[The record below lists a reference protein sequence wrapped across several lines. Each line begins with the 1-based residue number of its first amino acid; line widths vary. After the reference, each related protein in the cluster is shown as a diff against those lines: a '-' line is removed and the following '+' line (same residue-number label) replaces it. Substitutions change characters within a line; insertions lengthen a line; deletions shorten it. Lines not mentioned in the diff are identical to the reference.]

1 MTDKPV
7 PTIEELKAMLS
18 PEVISQLGL
27 QRKSTGRKK
36 TSGELVVPENLN
48 VPEEI
53 TKKEAKLLDAVLNPD
68 KVKKKKVW
76 TEEQM
81 EAFRE
86 RGRKLAQYRK
96 EQLELAK
103 RIEQKEKTGGLNDT
117 AKPTKVVKI
126 LKKGNG
132 KKGLPKLNKK
142 RDDYPSNPVLGAGNP
157 EKREEPKD
165 ESDEENTETATET
178 ETDEEIVKARRKVQ
192 KKKEV
197 LEEIDRQ
204 ISRLPQPMTTGR
216 YSKYLSNW

>member
-7 PTIEELKAMLS
+7 PSLEELKAILS
-18 PEVISQLGL
+18 PEMISQLGL

-68 KVKKKKVW
+68 KVKKKKEY
-76 TEEQM
+76 TPEQM

-103 RIEQKEKTGGLNDT
+103 RIEQKDKTGGLNDPV
-117 AKPTKVVKI
+117 KPTKVVKI

-142 RDDYPSNPVLGAGNP
+142 RDDYPANP
-157 EKREEPKD
+157 EKREEPEP

>member
-7 PTIEELKAMLS
+7 PTLEELKAILS
-18 PEVISQLGL
+18 PEMISQLGL

-36 TSGELVVPENLN
+36 TSRELVVPENLN

-103 RIEQKEKTGGLNDT
+103 RIEQKEKTAGLNDPV
-117 AKPTKVVKI
+117 KPTKVIKIVKQ
-126 LKKGNG
+126 KRG
-132 KKGLPKLNKK
+132 KNLPKLNKK
-142 RDDYPSNPVLGAGNP
+142 RDDYPANP

>member
-7 PTIEELKAMLS
+7 PSLEELKAILS

-36 TSGELVVPENLN
+36 TSQELVVPENLN

-68 KVKKKKVW
+68 KVKKKKEY
-76 TEEQM
+76 TPEQM

-103 RIEQKEKTGGLNDT
+103 RIEQKEKTGGLNDPV
-117 AKPTKVVKI
+117 KPTKVVKI
-126 LKKGNG
+126 VKHKKGRS
-132 KKGLPKLNKK
+132 LPKLNKK
-142 RDDYPSNPVLGAGNP
+142 RDDFPANPKP
-157 EKREEPKD
+157 EP

>member
-1 MTDKPV
+1 MTDKPA
-7 PTIEELKAMLS
+7 PSLEELKAILS

-68 KVKKKKVW
+68 KVKKKKEY
-76 TEEQM
+76 TPEQM

-103 RIEQKEKTGGLNDT
+103 RIEQKEKTGGLNDPV
-117 AKPTKVVKI
+117 KPTKVVKI
-126 LKKGNG
+126 RSKSNG
-132 KKGLPKLNKK
+132 KKNLPKLNKK
-142 RDDYPSNPVLGAGNP
+142 RDDFPANP
-157 EKREEPKD
+157 EKREEP